1 MGDIAN
7 YDHFQHR
14 INKFARG
21 NAGQEGEDQAAHARD
36 VSISNLTWR
45 NNKYVIPVRFLYYL
59 FEVTLTM
66 GVSRSLKFDLETN
79 NQKFLNL

>member
-21 NAGQEGEDQAAHARD
+21 NAGQEGEYQAAHARD
-36 VSISNLTWR
+36 VSISNLAWR
-45 NNKYVIPVRFLYYL
+45 KNKYVIPLRFLP
-59 FEVTLTM
+59 
-66 GVSRSLKFDLETN
+66 
-79 NQKFLNL
+79 